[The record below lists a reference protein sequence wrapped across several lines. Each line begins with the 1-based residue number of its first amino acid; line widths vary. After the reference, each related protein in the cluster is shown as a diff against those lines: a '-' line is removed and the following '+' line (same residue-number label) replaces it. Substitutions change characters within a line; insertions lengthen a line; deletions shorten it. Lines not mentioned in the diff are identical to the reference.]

1 MGVSLR
7 DILTDYK
14 RPADP
19 DELKGVAAIDAF
31 NALYQFLSIIRQPDG
46 TPLMDDSGRITSHL
60 SGIFFRTANFL
71 TQGIRPVFI
80 FDGKSPEMKGRTIQ
94 ERRDIREESKEK
106 WDQAK
111 KEGDLTGAFRY
122 AMSSTVIDA
131 YILSSARTLIQLMGL
146 PVVDAPSE
154 GEAQAAYMAMKG
166 DADYV
171 VSQDYDTL
179 LFGTPL
185 LVRNLTISGKRR
197 LHGRQITVQPERI
210 VLSDVLNNLGITR
223 EQLIEIAI
231 LTGTDF
237 NPGIRGIGAKTG
249 LKKIKSGDFDS
260 IIREKL
266 PDFDPEPVRNFFM
279 NPPVTDSYTLDG
291 GRIDRDGIR
300 AFLCDEHGF
309 SRDRVDPVLDK
320 ISKKEKQKTL
330 ESWF

>member
-1 MGVSLR
+1 MGVALR
-7 DILTDYK
+7 NILTDFK
-14 RPADP
+14 QPADP
-19 DELKGVAAIDAF
+19 EKLKGVAAIDSY

-46 TPLMDDSGRITSHL
+46 TPLMDEEGRITSHL

-71 TQGIRPVFI
+71 SQGIRPVFI
-80 FDGKSPEMKGRTIQ
+80 FDGQPPDMKSKTIQ
-94 ERRDIREESKEK
+94 ERKDIREESKVK
-106 WDQAK
+106 WDKAK
-111 KEGDLTGAFRY
+111 REGDLTGAFRY
-122 AMSSTVIDA
+122 AMSSSVVDA

-154 GEAQAAYMAMKG
+154 AEAQAAYMAGKG
-166 DADYV
+166 DADYA

-179 LFGTPL
+179 LFGTPV

-197 LHGRQITVQPERI
+197 FHGRQVTVQPERVI
-210 VLSDVLNNLGITR
+210 LSDVLTNLEITR

-249 LKKIKSGDFDS
+249 LKKIKSGDFES
-260 IIREKL
+260 IVREKL
-266 PDFDPEPVRNFFM
+266 PDFDPEPVKDFFM
-279 NPPVTDSYTLDG
+279 NPPVTDSYSTEIN
-291 GRIDRDGIR
+291 RIDSDAIR
-300 AFLCDEHGF
+300 SFLCDKHGF
-309 SRDRVDPVLDK
+309 SPDRVDPVLDK

>member
-1 MGVSLR
+1 MGVALR
-7 DILTDYK
+7 DILADFK
-14 RPADP
+14 RPAAPED
-19 DELKGVAAIDAF
+19 LRGVAAIDAF

-46 TPLMDDSGRITSHL
+46 TPLMDDDGRITSHL

-71 TQGIRPVFI
+71 EQGICPVYV
-80 FDGKSPEMKGRTIQ
+80 FDGRPPEMKSSTIR
-94 ERRDIREESKEK
+94 ERRDVRDESKEK

-111 KEGDLTGAFRY
+111 KEGDLAGAFRY
-122 AMSSTVIDA
+122 AMSSSVIDE
-131 YILSSARTLIQLMGL
+131 YIISSARTLIQFMGL

-154 GEAQAAYMAMKG
+154 GEAQAAYMAQKG

-179 LFGTPL
+179 LFGTPV

-197 LHGRQITVQPERI
+197 IHGRQVTVQPERVI
-210 VLSDVLNNLGITR
+210 LSDVLSSLAISR
-223 EQLIEIAI
+223 KQLIEIAI

-237 NPGIRGIGAKTG
+237 NPGVRGIGAKTG
-249 LKKIKSGDFDS
+249 LKKIKSGEFES

-266 PDFDPEPVRNFFM
+266 PDFDPEPVRNFFL
-279 NPPVTDSYTLDG
+279 NPPVTDTYSLQTS
-291 GRIDRDGIR
+291 RIDRDGIMT
-300 AFLCDEHGF
+300 FLCGEHGF
-309 SRDRVDPVLDK
+309 SKERVEPVLDK